1 MGTDVEELMKVLD
14 ERKSEQMSL
23 LDRAAD
29 LISFGRNLSFSDLFS
44 VNSSG
49 VAITIKVA
57 RRFE

>member
-14 ERKSEQMSL
+14 ERKSEKMSL
-23 LDRAAD
+23 LDIAAD

-44 VNSSG
+44 VNSSE

-57 RRFE
+57 SRFE

>member
-1 MGTDVEELMKVLD
+1 MKVLD

-23 LDRAAD
+23 LDIAAD